1 MTLYEDLINELKT
14 QLKTR
19 NISFKKI
26 FKLVCS
32 EQYDKV
38 IEIIND
44 ENLER
49 LIVDIYSEI
58 EKIGNKMENNLNNLL
73 WLNDTLVSFGEKEQV
88 SVKQARKFLKKNVFI
103 NIFDL
108 IDERF
113 EKRTTLEIL
122 RKDLK
127 KNKERI
133 FPKNVAKKYITLK
146 CFLIKC

>member
-1 MTLYEDLINELKT
+1 MTLYEDLINELKI

-26 FKLVCS
+26 FILISS

-49 LIVDIYSEI
+49 LIVDIQSEI
-58 EKIGNKMENNLNNLL
+58 EKIGHIMENNLNNLI
-73 WLNDTLVSFGEKEQV
+73 WLNETLISFGETEKVSIKE
-88 SVKQARKFLKKNVFI
+88 AHKFFKKNVFI

-108 IDERF
+108 IYGRF
-113 EKRTTLEIL
+113 ERRTTRKLL

-127 KNKERI
+127 TKERN
-133 FPKNVAKKYITLK
+133 FPKNVAKRYITLK